1 MGSFNAQQIGW
12 LCSFAV
18 FAPLAAGVV
27 VGLFGRSMGAK
38 MASRI
43 SCWTVGAAC
52 LVSLL
57 LFGLIFEEPLFML
70 KGNWYEWG
78 VIGDMSLSIG
88 FLIDRLS
95 IMMMAT
101 VLSVSFLVHIYSIGY
116 MHEDPGYTRFFAYI
130 SLFTFAMLMLVVA
143 NNFLQLFFGWEGVG
157 VMSYLLIGFWFK
169 RETAN
174 VASVKAFIVNRV
186 GDVGLLLGV
195 ATVAW
200 FFGSLDYGT
209 VFHQIN
215 HAETS
220 NPMINIGSMAW
231 PVFTV
236 ITTCLWIGAMA
247 KSAQIPLHIWLPDSM
262 EGPTPISA
270 LIHAAT
276 MVTAGIFMVARLS
289 PLFEQ
294 SEAVLN
300 AILIIGTLTAVLTG
314 LMGVVQS
321 DIKRIVAYSTLS
333 QLGYMAVG
341 LGASAYAISIFH
353 LMTHAFFKALLFLGA
368 GSVIL
373 SMHHEQNIWK
383 MGGLKKYLPI
393 THAVMILGSL
403 SLVGIPPFSG
413 FFSKELLIEAAHYCR
428 LPAAGFAYW
437 GLVLSVFVTALYS
450 FRLLFVVFYG
460 SARQAG
466 HKQVSESPPVMYV
479 PLLLL
484 TVPTLMLGIALVD
497 SVLFERFSVAIM
509 PKPNHDVMRVL
520 YGQFEWEGGMI
531 WHSLSGLPFCLAVSG
546 IVTAW
551 LAYVRYPALPDKL
564 AKKIAWVFAA
574 LRYKLG
580 FDAIVDYGILPAT
593 RGISS
598 LLGQVIDRFVIDNV
612 GVNGASA
619 IVLRCAKIIKKCQT
633 GYLYHYAFT
642 MIAGLLI
649 LWVWMH

>member
-1 MGSFNAQQIGW
+1 MGSFSTQQIVW
-12 LCSFAV
+12 LCTFAV
-18 FAPLAAGVV
+18 FAPMVAGVI
-27 VGLFGRSMGAK
+27 VGLFGRVIGTRA
-38 MASRI
+38 ASHI
-43 SCWTVGAAC
+43 TCWSVGLAC

-57 LFGLIFEEPLFML
+57 LFVLIFEEPLFTL

-101 VLSVSFLVHIYSIGY
+101 VLTVSLLVHIYSIGY
-116 MHEDPGYTRFFAYI
+116 MQEDPGYTRFFAYI

-157 VMSYLLIGFWFK
+157 VMSYLLIGFWFG
-169 RETAN
+169 RESAN

-186 GDVGLLLGV
+186 GDIGLLLGV

-200 FFGSLDYGT
+200 FFGSLDYGA
-209 VFHQIN
+209 VFHHIGNSEISDPVIQV
-215 HAETS
+215 
-220 NPMINIGSMAW
+220 GSMSW

-247 KSAQIPLHIWLPDSM
+247 KSAQVPLHIWLPDSM

-294 SEAVLN
+294 SETVLN

-321 DIKRIVAYSTLS
+321 DIKRIIAYSTLS

-373 SMHHEQNIWK
+373 AMHHEQNIWK

-460 SARQAG
+460 SAREG
-466 HKQVSESPPVMYV
+466 NHKQVLESPPVIYI
-479 PLLLL
+479 PLLCL
-484 TVPTLMLGIALVD
+484 TVPTLMLGIFLVD
-497 SVLFERFSVAIM
+497 SVLFERFSAAIM

-531 WHSLSGLPFCLAVSG
+531 WHSFSTLPFWLAVSG

-551 LAYVRYPALPDKL
+551 LAYVRYPSLPSM
-564 AKKIAWVFAA
+564 AATRMAWIFNV

-580 FDAIVDYGILPAT
+580 FDAIVDYAILPAT
-593 RGISS
+593 RGASTV
-598 LLGQVIDRFVIDNV
+598 LGQVVDRFVIDNLGIN
-612 GVNGASA
+612 GVAA
-619 IVLRCAKIIKKCQT
+619 VVVRCAKVIRKCQT

-649 LWVWMH
+649 LWVLMN

>member
-1 MGSFNAQQIGW
+1 MGSFSAQQIGW
-12 LCSFAV
+12 LCTFAV
-18 FAPLAAGVV
+18 FAPFISGTL
-27 VGLFGRSMGAK
+27 VGLFGRSMGPAI
-38 MASRI
+38 ASHI
-43 SCWTVGAAC
+43 TCWAVGLAS
-52 LVSLL
+52 LVALL
-57 LFGLIFEEPLFML
+57 LFVLIFQEPLFTL
-70 KGNWYEWG
+70 KGNWYLWG
-78 VIGDMSLSIG
+78 VIGEMPLSVG
-88 FLIDRLS
+88 YLIDRLS

-116 MHEDPGYTRFFAYI
+116 MKNDPGYTRFFAYI

-169 RETAN
+169 KDSAN
-174 VASVKAFIVNRV
+174 LASLKAFVVNRV
-186 GDVGLLLGV
+186 GDLALLMGV

-200 FFGSLDYGT
+200 FFGSLDYST
-209 VFHQIN
+209 VFEQVGL
-215 HAETS
+215 
-220 NPMINIGSMAW
+220 IGNVNANMTIGQFTW

-236 ITTCLWIGAMA
+236 IAACLWIGAMA

-294 SEAVLN
+294 AEGVLN
-300 AILIIGTLTAVLTG
+300 AILIIGTLTAILTG

-373 SMHHEQNIWK
+373 AMHHEQNIWK

-393 THAVMILGSL
+393 THAVMILGAL

-437 GLVLSVFVTALYS
+437 GLVLSVFITALYS

-460 SARQAG
+460 KTAAKNPE
-466 HKQVSESPPVMYV
+466 HIMESPPVIYI
-479 PLLLL
+479 PLLCL
-484 TVPTLMLGIALVD
+484 TVPTVLLGIMLVD
-497 SVLFERFSVAIM
+497 SVLFERFSAAIT

-531 WHSLSGLPFCLAVSG
+531 WHSFSSLPFWLAISG
-546 IVTAW
+546 IVSAW
-551 LAYVRYPALPDKL
+551 IAYVKYPGLP
-564 AKKIAWVFAA
+564 AKVVEKMEWIYRILCA
-574 LRYKLG
+574 KLG
-580 FDAIVDYGILPAT
+580 FDAIVAYAILPAI
-593 RGISS
+593 RGLSTF
-598 LLGQVIDRFVIDNV
+598 LGQVVDRFVIDNI
-612 GVNGASA
+612 GVNGVAA
-619 IVLRCAKIIKKCQT
+619 VVMRCTKMIKKCQT

-649 LWVWMH
+649 LWVWMN